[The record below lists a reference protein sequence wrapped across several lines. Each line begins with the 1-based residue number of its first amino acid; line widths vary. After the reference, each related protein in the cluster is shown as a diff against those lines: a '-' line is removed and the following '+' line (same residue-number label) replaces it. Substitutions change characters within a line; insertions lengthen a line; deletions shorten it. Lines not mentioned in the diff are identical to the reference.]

1 LEDKGLID
9 GNQKAVMKDLIISG
23 DEELQAALD
32 KYEQGD
38 TAILESMIRSG
49 ELMNRA
55 AADID
60 LLGDLDLDF
69 LNVDDH
75 FQDIGPPMDQHAFS
89 SKEIS
94 YSNAEA
100 GPTMVSPHDEVA
112 IDDIHGDFYN
122 EDYLKQ
128 ASVQHD
134 TRFRSNSLAYGPL
147 LNDEQLLNDQH
158 QTSGQYGRW
167 MDRHLG
173 ETRDGRT
180 GSVVSYASAD
190 APPPSGIGGIAE
202 SLAQYAKT
210 RGEAKPMTKAQLT
223 EAKRR
228 EKAEKK
234 EQREREKAE
243 QKEERERAKAEKKE
257 RSAREKQEKKDKKT
271 STGIPKAK
279 NSTKSTKKEER
290 EEQEYNHI
298 KIPSGLGLPR
308 SMSDPNLS
316 TSIDDFGLL
325 NVQRPDGWV
334 GAYSPESRK
343 VRIERFMEKRNN
355 RVWTKK
361 VKYGVRKHFADS
373 RLRVKGRFV
382 KKEEELLMRDLMS
395 LT

>member
-1 LEDKGLID
+1 
-9 GNQKAVMKDLIISG
+9 
-23 DEELQAALD
+23 
-32 KYEQGD
+32 
-38 TAILESMIRSG
+38 
-49 ELMNRA
+49 
-55 AADID
+55 
-60 LLGDLDLDF
+60 
-69 LNVDDH
+69 
-75 FQDIGPPMDQHAFS
+75 
-89 SKEIS
+89 
-94 YSNAEA
+94 
-100 GPTMVSPHDEVA
+100 
-112 IDDIHGDFYN
+112 
-122 EDYLKQ
+122 
-128 ASVQHD
+128 
-134 TRFRSNSLAYGPL
+134 
-147 LNDEQLLNDQH
+147 
-158 QTSGQYGRW
+158 
-167 MDRHLG
+167 
-173 ETRDGRT
+173 
-180 GSVVSYASAD
+180 
-190 APPPSGIGGIAE
+190 
-202 SLAQYAKT
+202 
-210 RGEAKPMTKAQLT
+210 MTKAQLT

-316 TSIDDFGLL
+316 TSIDDYGLL